1 MIVASWPFLIMC
13 VGSSPAMRARAQ
25 RNDLNPSIGRTI
37 RLAELML
44 ADEYE
49 RSGTKQR
56 LIDEFTYAADSWD
69 IERRV
74 ITRLKHGSLGNNP
87 RFIVTNFEGNAILTL
102 PRFHVHQKVGNVLM
116 KEERDEQEGVGSE
129 PAIHGRVQG

>member
-1 MIVASWPFLIMC
+1 
-13 VGSSPAMRARAQ
+13 MRARAQ
-25 RNDLNPSIGRTI
+25 RKFLKPSMGRTI

-56 LIDEFTYAADSWD
+56 LIDEFTYAAGSWD

-74 ITRLKHGSLGNNP
+74 ITRLEHGSLGNNP